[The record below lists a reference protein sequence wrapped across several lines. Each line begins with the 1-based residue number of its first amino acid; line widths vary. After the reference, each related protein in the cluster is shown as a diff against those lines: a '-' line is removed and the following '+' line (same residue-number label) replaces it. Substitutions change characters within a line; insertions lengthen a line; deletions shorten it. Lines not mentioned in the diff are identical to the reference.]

1 MSSVLQPCNQLF
13 TLEFSPRIL
22 LLFKGFSCSFRSEI
36 CFCFPAANKQIF
48 IPIDMAWLECCFY
61 NLSPDNGLEY
71 YVLLYSTQ
79 VPRALIGKTEDWAR
93 FYGLFKYVPDFFSYW
108 SQIFLMLAMAVERYF
123 LIARGTEAKSL
134 FTPKRRKTLYAV
146 TLTACI
152 AVPTVHLLDFA
163 ANSTLAIDWEEITPM
178 TEKVSSLISKNW
190 IKEAWVLK
198 VGQIYKFE
206 PWLNSKP

>member
-1 MSSVLQPCNQLF
+1 
-13 TLEFSPRIL
+13 
-22 LLFKGFSCSFRSEI
+22 
-36 CFCFPAANKQIF
+36 
-48 IPIDMAWLECCFY
+48 MAWHDCCFY
-61 NLSPDNGLEY
+61 DLSPDNGVEY

-134 FTPKRRKTLYAV
+134 FTPKRRKALYAI
-146 TLTACI
+146 TLSACI
-152 AVPTVHLLDFA
+152 AVPTVHLFDFA

-178 TEKVSSLISKNW
+178 TEKVSSLI
-190 IKEAWVLK
+190 
-198 VGQIYKFE
+198 
-206 PWLNSKP
+206 